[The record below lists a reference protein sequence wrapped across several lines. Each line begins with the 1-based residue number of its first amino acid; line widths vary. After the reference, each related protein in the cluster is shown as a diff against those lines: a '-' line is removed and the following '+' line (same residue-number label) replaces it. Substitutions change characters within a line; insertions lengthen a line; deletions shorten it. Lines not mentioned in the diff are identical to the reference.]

1 MTEEKKQITQNLML
15 TVAMLI
21 LLVCAAVPIL
31 TEWDPARMNYIR
43 WAYAFGAVLALAE
56 RLTERYNGSNVRLRR
71 LVRMGKASALCY
83 CVSAFFLLWPAFSST
98 ATYDRRD
105 WLAFLLAGAVIR
117 IYASITYEYVLK
129 KEKKSSQEH
138 SSRKQG

>member
-31 TEWDPARMNYIR
+31 TEWDPERMNYIR

-83 CVSAFFLLWPAFSST
+83 CVSAFFLLWPAFSPS
-98 ATYDRRD
+98 ADYDRRD
-105 WLAFLLAGAVIR
+105 WLAFLLAGAVIQ
-117 IYASITYEYVLK
+117 IYASITYEIVLK
-129 KEKKSSQEH
+129 KEKKTSQDPGSH
-138 SSRKQG
+138 KQD